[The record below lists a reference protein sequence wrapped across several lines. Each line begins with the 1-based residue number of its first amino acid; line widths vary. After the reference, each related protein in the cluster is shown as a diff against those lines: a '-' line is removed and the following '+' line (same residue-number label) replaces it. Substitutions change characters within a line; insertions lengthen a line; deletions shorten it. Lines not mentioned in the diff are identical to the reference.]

1 MTELIGKTPIIKLS
15 RFAGYYGADTATLC
29 GKLERQNPAGSCKD
43 RIALGMLRTAINEG
57 RIKPGGTVI
66 EPTSG
71 NTGIGLAACAAVL
84 GLKAVLTMP
93 DSMSKERIKLIAA
106 YGAEIVLTPGCDGMA
121 GAVKKAEELRN
132 ETENSIIAGQ
142 FTNPDNP
149 QTHYETTG
157 PEIWEETNGKIDIFI
172 AGIGSGGTITGV
184 SRYLKEKNPNIKIIA
199 VEPFSSPLLS
209 EGRAGQH
216 GLQGLGANFVPD
228 VLNTAAYDEIIT
240 ITDEQGLDAMKI
252 LAKTEGIFCGISSG
266 AAAFAAVS
274 EAKKS
279 ENEGK
284 LILCMLPDTGERYL
298 SSM

>member
-1 MTELIGKTPIIKLS
+1 
-15 RFAGYYGADTATLC
+15 
-29 GKLERQNPAGSCKD
+29 
-43 RIALGMLRTAINEG
+43 MLRTAINEG